1 MFAKKRTPMYET
13 VASDMKA
20 LHGRHARL
28 DSGLKASRAVG
39 VPAMANGAGAY
50 AEYDVREQ
58 RMAAEDANIAYRKAH
73 PAAQGSTV
81 SSTTLQAADCIAHS
95 SQVVSFASSRE
106 GFAPRRA
113 SKTSAYPTSA
123 ASQSSQKLAT
133 ASELE
138 SKFQEFFRMGAV
150 VAIGELF
157 DEGMLGD
164 KAAVAEDVRDYLDS
178 FGVASLAD
186 VQALGVSG
194 PYLQDFEYIF
204 GASASF
210 PPAA

>member
-1 MFAKKRTPMYET
+1 MFAKKRTPMYQS

-28 DSGLKASRAVG
+28 DSGLRANYLVG
-39 VPAMANGAGAY
+39 APSSACVVP
-50 AEYDVREQ
+50 Q
-58 RMAAEDANIAYRKAH
+58 
-73 PAAQGSTV
+73 Q
-81 SSTTLQAADCIAHS
+81 
-95 SQVVSFASSRE
+95 SQN
-106 GFAPRRA
+106 
-113 SKTSAYPTSA
+113 
-123 ASQSSQKLAT
+123 LAT

-164 KAAVAEDVRDYLDS
+164 KAAVAQDVRAYLVS

-194 PYLQDFEYIF
+194 PYLQDFECIF

>member
-1 MFAKKRTPMYET
+1 MFAKKHTPMYET

-28 DSGLKASRAVG
+28 GGRLGAGRLAAATELAD
-39 VPAMANGAGAY
+39 GAGAY
-50 AEYDVREQ
+50 AEYDIREQ
-58 RMAAEDANIAYRKAH
+58 HMAAEDARIAYREVQ
-73 PAAQGSTV
+73 PAAQGCANPSA
-81 SSTTLQAADCIAHS
+81 TLQATDYVARS
-95 SQVVSFASSRE
+95 SQMVSFASAQEDSALRHTSNMSASPATA
-106 GFAPRRA
+106 AP
-113 SKTSAYPTSA
+113 
-123 ASQSSQKLAT
+123 QSSQKLAT
-133 ASELE
+133 AAELE

-164 KAAVAEDVRDYLDS
+164 KAAVAQDVRDYLDS